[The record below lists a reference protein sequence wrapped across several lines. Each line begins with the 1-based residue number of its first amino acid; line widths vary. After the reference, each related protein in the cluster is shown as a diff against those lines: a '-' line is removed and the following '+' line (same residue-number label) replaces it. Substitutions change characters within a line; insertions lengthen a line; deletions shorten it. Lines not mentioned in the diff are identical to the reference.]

1 MNRISNLSKL
11 TSASFFDKNTLKEV
25 IGGSDD
31 AVSANVARWID
42 SGRLIQLKKGIYVT
56 REYYSQCG
64 DKQSYSEFVA
74 NILKKPSYLSGEYVL
89 QKYGILSEAVFSI
102 TSVTRKK
109 TRVYNNK
116 LGVFIFKHKR

>member
-42 SGRLIQLKKGIYVT
+42 SGRLIQLKK
-56 REYYSQCG
+56 EYM
-64 DKQSYSEFVA
+64 
-74 NILKKPSYLSGEYVL
+74 
-89 QKYGILSEAVFSI
+89 
-102 TSVTRKK
+102 
-109 TRVYNNK
+109 
-116 LGVFIFKHKR
+116 